1 MKQKSQNYGTCFK
14 ELRQLAG
21 FKYKDLESII
31 SKNGIVRFENGTSNI
46 SFERLAE
53 LLKFMGYTLSD
64 FMYLSGES
72 RVDEV
77 YGEKFHIIRYQQ
89 GYRDDFF
96 IPVGVNPVRLRLFES
111 GKILLPY
118 DVIDAMLGLMHV
130 PEQDFSYII
139 NGSKDD
145 YFIHYVNW
153 LDIIQQTEDVK
164 TAKIIEDEV
173 HQYANYQEIK
183 LTILEEEVKPL
194 AYSDEWLELHSQE
207 RLTRQYTDYRVLELT
222 AKACHQIL
230 NDEEVTEISDFLFG
244 IELWLEY
251 SLGILALNAWQLPY
265 SLVYAIISDINLH
278 EKEYKGKLI
287 YRRRIVQTA
296 GRCAMTLISRGE
308 TQKASDL
315 LSMVHHYAGALDT
328 HVQGLYRFAW
338 AYLDYRNGKI
348 DGQKEMLRVIALF
361 DFLEVP
367 ISRDFAQKYYNRHV
381 LNLEE
386 S

>member
-1 MKQKSQNYGTCFK
+1 M
-14 ELRQLAG
+14 
-21 FKYKDLESII
+21 
-31 SKNGIVRFENGTSNI
+31 
-46 SFERLAE
+46 
-53 LLKFMGYTLSD
+53 
-64 FMYLSGES
+64 
-72 RVDEV
+72 
-77 YGEKFHIIRYQQ
+77 
-89 GYRDDFF
+89 
-96 IPVGVNPVRLRLFES
+96 
-111 GKILLPY
+111 
-118 DVIDAMLGLMHV
+118 
-130 PEQDFSYII
+130 
-139 NGSKDD
+139 
-145 YFIHYVNW
+145 
-153 LDIIQQTEDVK
+153 
-164 TAKIIEDEV
+164 
-173 HQYANYQEIK
+173 
-183 LTILEEEVKPL
+183 
-194 AYSDEWLELHSQE
+194 HSQE

-230 NDEEVTEISDFLFG
+230 NDEEVTEIGDFLFG

-308 TQKASDL
+308 TQKASAL
-315 LSMVHHYAGALDT
+315 LSMVHHYAEALDT

-348 DGQKEMLRVIALF
+348 EGQKEMLRVIALF

>member
-1 MKQKSQNYGTCFK
+1 MKQKSQKYGSCFK

-21 FKYKDLESII
+21 FKYKDLESIM
-31 SKNGIVRFENGTSNI
+31 SKNGIVRLENGTSNI

-96 IPVGVNPVRLRLFES
+96 IPVGVNPVRLSLFES

-118 DVIDAMLGLMHV
+118 DVIDAMLGLMHI

-145 YFIHYVNW
+145 YFVHYINW
-153 LDIIQQTEDVK
+153 LDRIQLREEFAEAEMIQNEAHK
-164 TAKIIEDEV
+164 
-173 HQYANYQEIK
+173 YANNQEIK
-183 LTILEEEVKPL
+183 VKILEENFETL
-194 AYSDEWLELHSQE
+194 NYNNEWLELHSQE

-230 NDEEVTEISDFLFG
+230 NDEEVTEIGDFLFG

-296 GRCAMTLISRGE
+296 RRCAMTLISRGE

-315 LSMVHHYAGALDT
+315 LSMVHH
-328 HVQGLYRFAW
+328 
-338 AYLDYRNGKI
+338 
-348 DGQKEMLRVIALF
+348 
-361 DFLEVP
+361 
-367 ISRDFAQKYYNRHV
+367 
-381 LNLEE
+381 
-386 S
+386 